1 MLARLKA
8 LSNEKKREIQNRTEQ
23 KRNLDNHERQ
33 SVNHHHFSSTFCGVP
48 PVTFS
53 ETLSDI
59 NYEKIVRTFE
69 DIKFLQSQLKTNCEI
84 AKSKTFGTRKNFALG
99 EIV

>member
-1 MLARLKA
+1 MRKNGKYKTEQNKKGIWITTKGKA
-8 LSNEKKREIQNRTEQ
+8 LTII
-23 KRNLDNHERQ
+23 
-33 SVNHHHFSSTFCGVP
+33 SSTFCGVLK
-48 PVTFS
+48 FS

-69 DIKFLQSQLKTNCEI
+69 DIKFLQSQLKTNCQI
-84 AKSKTFGTRKNFALG
+84 AKSETFGTRKNFALG